1 MKAGIANKEVGSEFL
16 SLYTTRISTTG
27 NFILKNFLSSAWFRS
42 RHSSINYWACD
53 VASLG
58 LLYICSI
65 FVHLIIKNAHSAL
78 NLGLISLRPRTHY
91 DGGIWKRSFI
101 STVRPTV
108 HTFFLHFSSK
118 TIPKWPMI
126 VAFLTPSGVVRTEN
140 IWCFF

>member
-108 HTFFLHFSSK
+108 HTFFFTLFVKDNSK
-118 TIPKWPMI
+118 MTDDCCVFNSLRRSEDGKYLM
-126 VAFLTPSGVVRTEN
+126 L
-140 IWCFF
+140 C